1 MLIRNVGL
9 KRSLEKVADE
19 IDALEAT
26 LTVRGQRASALLH
39 ASAARL
45 RAGAHDAAWTMP
57 NIPGFND
64 SLADDGHVLT
74 KAMKLI
80 ESCRSSSGLPGGDGP
95 PPDTNDVDA
104 FERVCDAAK
113 QVIRKGAALA

>member
-1 MLIRNVGL
+1 MQIQNPGL
-9 KRSLEKVADE
+9 KRSLEKLADE

-26 LTVRGQRASALLH
+26 LAVRGQRATALLN

-45 RAGAHDAAWTMP
+45 RAGAHDESWMMP

-64 SLADDGHVLT
+64 SLADDGHVLA
-74 KAMKLI
+74 KAMQLI

-95 PPDTNDVDA
+95 PIDSNDVEA
-104 FERVCDAAK
+104 FERVCDAAR
-113 QVIRKGAALA
+113 QVIRKGAALG